1 MDYLRDE
8 RVSPKV
14 EGLVL
19 GSLVTSSPSG
29 RFSVYKAL
37 IACISVTQNYN
48 TMAES
53 QVSFIE
59 TSKGKSAGLRQ
70 EVVKSSF

>member
-1 MDYLRDE
+1 MDYLWDE

-29 RFSVYKAL
+29 RFSVYIKPSL
-37 IACISVTQNYN
+37 HVFQ
-48 TMAES
+48 
-53 QVSFIE
+53 
-59 TSKGKSAGLRQ
+59 
-70 EVVKSSF
+70 